1 MRQVAIEGF
10 NIFHDAN
17 HGAMSIGA
25 SVAEAFYNLYYLEV
39 SCEEQYML
47 ACSGMQPRVI
57 DSGVARS
64 VLKDYENEADAPFE
78 YLAAMKR
85 RLERTEPDYRS

>member
-1 MRQVAIEGF
+1 
-10 NIFHDAN
+10 
-17 HGAMSIGA
+17 MSIGT
-25 SVAEAFYNLYYLEV
+25 SVADALYNLYYLEV

-47 ACSGMQPRVI
+47 ACSGMPPRVI
-57 DSGVARS
+57 DADVARS